1 MRKLALTLSFFLFV
15 LYLPAFCQGNNVALK
30 NITLKL
36 QSFYAVNAIEKAYL
50 HFDRPYYIAGDT
62 MYFKAY
68 VTFGEQHELSRQSGV
83 LYIDLISPQNV
94 IFRSIKLQLID
105 GL

>member
-1 MRKLALTLSFFLFV
+1 MRKLALTLSFFLFA
-15 LYLPAFCQGNNVALK
+15 LYSPAFCHGNNPALK

-36 QSFYAVNAIEKAYL
+36 QSFYAANAIEKAYL

-68 VTFGEQHELSRQSGV
+68 VVIQGIDENGNIGRQIYRYKV
-83 LYIDLISPQNV
+83 E
-94 IFRSIKLQLID
+94 
-105 GL
+105 